1 MMQPRS
7 SISRR
12 ELLQIAAMASGTVL
26 AACLPITQF
35 PALESKE
42 ITMSNNVLST
52 VTDTITQVAV
62 YHGATSQGLFEI
74 YTNAEKHTAATHPGS
89 GQVRFF
95 DSETGIDYE
104 NAKPGLEMNAFYL
117 PDGTPGLVGKV
128 LDIIDNQ
135 RVVLEWINFAWNA
148 ALEPAKISD
157 APSILALEFR
167 DNTVGAEII
176 MTHIGVPSYEV
187 NVTPSPF
194 NPEGEVG
201 PLSEIVRVH
210 WELLYWQPIREY
222 LQSQ

>member
-1 MMQPRS
+1 MLQPKS
-7 SISRR
+7 GISRR
-12 ELLQIAAMASGTVL
+12 ELLKIAAMASGTVL
-26 AACLPITQF
+26 TACVPITQA
-35 PALESKE
+35 PSLDSKE
-42 ITMSNNVLST
+42 ITMSNDILST
-52 VTDTITQVAV
+52 ATDTITQVAV
-62 YHGATSQGLFEI
+62 YHGATSQELFEI

-95 DSETGIDYE
+95 DSETETDYD
-104 NAKPGLEMNAFYL
+104 NAEPGLEMNAFYL

-128 LDIIDNQ
+128 LDIIENR
-135 RVVLEWINFAWNA
+135 RVVVEWINFAWNA
-148 ALEPAKISD
+148 ALDPAEISD
-157 APSILALEFR
+157 VPSILALEFR

-187 NVTPSPF
+187 SVTPSPF

-222 LQSQ
+222 LKS